1 MHAERVSRT
10 LSKTSERGARVSF
23 KTHEHEL
30 SLHGLHNM
38 ASVAKYDRIIQD
50 AILNYVSES
59 LKLPCF
65 YHHDQ
70 ISMTIFYNIRHN
82 SKKNQMALSS
92 SI

>member
-10 LSKTSERGARVSF
+10 LSKMSERDVRVSF
-23 KTHEHEL
+23 ETHEHKL
-30 SLHGLHNM
+30 SSYDLHNM
-38 ASVAKYDRIIQD
+38 TSVAKYDQIIQD

-59 LKLPCF
+59 LKLLYF

-82 SKKNQMALSS
+82 SKKNQMMLSS